1 MAGKSQTIGA
11 QMRTSIALDTVGAS
25 NSVKSLTQA
34 VNSATSAWKSQESM
48 LKSTGDYLQASQVKY
63 EGLGRAMEA
72 QSSKVE
78 ALKSKQ
84 KGLNVE
90 TQEGA
95 SQYLK
100 YQTQVEK
107 AETKLNSLTA
117 QQARAKS
124 SVDLE
129 KSGIIGLNSA
139 INLNE
144 KATTALSNKL
154 EAQGNHYEAL
164 KAKQSGLQ
172 TSMAKQNELLAK
184 EKTRLT
190 EIESA
195 QGKSSEGYT
204 KQKIRIDELSTSL
217 AKGAKESEQLDKA
230 ISKEAPTSWITN
242 MKNKL
247 LGLDG
252 QTEKT
257 SKSFTV
263 MRGAMASAIGNTV
276 SNGITMLGSKLVETA
291 KNGLKLAE
299 AGEQTKRVWENLG
312 VSAKGA
318 DQLSKQMV
326 NLRSETGYTA
336 DDIKKLQKGF
346 YGITG
351 NTEETEKLTTAV
363 AGIGVASGM
372 SSSKVGSMTRS
383 LGRMMSSSTITTAQL
398 SKLETQAPK
407 LGSAMAKAAGTSSEG
422 FQKMVADGQVSGD
435 QFKQLLEKVSK
446 DSPKAFQSF
455 GKTGEG
461 ALAQIQSSWKS
472 AQSTMMTPLL
482 NSKTTGLQEIN
493 KELKSK
499 DAQKALTAIGKGIAK
514 VAEGSTNLVVLAGK
528 HIETFKTLA
537 KVLAGLFAFTAVT
550 KGASK
555 AVGALA
561 TVGRAGKDVGKA
573 LKWSATVA
581 PGKAI
586 SGINKLKGVAVSAGK
601 AGVGALKWTAKV
613 SVKAGQVALQGLTKT
628 IGLVSKGFKA
638 LKMVMVA
645 NPFIAVT
652 VAITAIV
659 VALVALY
666 KHNAKFRKFV
676 NGMAKDAKKGID
688 NIVKWFKGLGTSI
701 SKKFDS
707 IGKTFSKGWSSFEKS
722 ASKGANNVS
731 KSWDKVKND
740 ASKATST
747 AMNTAKKTFSN
758 GWNTLKTTTSR
769 GSNDVSK
776 AWDTLSNGTKKI
788 AQSMMKSHEGT
799 FKSGYKVMEDRSNT
813 WKDLTNG
820 HFDRLGGDTKRTVQD
835 MTKFWK
841 NLFSASYDYLNKIT
855 GGRLGDMFNTIKS
868 IGDSISKAWSNMWNG
883 MKKVFSDIW
892 SGIKGLAKDGMQG
905 VVGFINGGISGI
917 DKVIDFF
924 GGKKQAISPIKLATG
939 TKDGRLTHD
948 TLAILNDGN
957 DSPETGNKE
966 MVEKKDGRR
975 YLVQGKDK
983 LAYLEAGD
991 AVYNATQTKQ
1001 LMMDSLP
1008 HFGLGSW
1015 ISDTASSVG
1024 SYVSDAVGN
1033 VSSWIGDKVSAI
1045 EKFAKDPVNEVL
1057 KVFDKSTSL
1066 KGASQLV
1073 SDMGPSGGHYL
1084 VRSGKDWF
1092 KKLFDSLKGSLE
1104 NPGGAGV
1111 DRWKS
1116 IIESVANKMNIN
1128 LTSAGM
1134 SAVLK
1139 RIAQESNGSATVTN
1153 NWDSNAKAGHPSTG
1167 LLQYIQPTFDH
1178 WLPRGFTN
1186 DIHNGSSQIAA
1197 MFNDSNWLRDI
1208 SVSGGWGPTGHKQMA
1223 NGGFVSTNQMIEV
1236 AEGNQKEAIIPM
1248 STMKR
1253 SRAWSLLSDVV
1264 SQFASEDNNS
1274 GSNAGQTTVKD
1285 SEELKNLNNKF
1296 DDLLGKFNQ
1305 LLSIQLDQTQ
1315 TIANSAMDKKQLYKQ
1330 QAKDLSI
1337 KTSQTI

>member
-1 MAGKSQTIGA
+1 MAKEVIGA
-11 QMRTSIALDTVGAS
+11 QMKTSIALDMVGAS
-25 NSVKSLTQA
+25 QSVKSLTQA
-34 VNSATSAWKSQESM
+34 VSSATSAWKSQEAM
-48 LKSTGDYLQASQVKY
+48 LKSTGDYLQASQARY

-72 QSSKVE
+72 QSSKID
-78 ALKSKQ
+78 AIKSKQ
-84 KGLNVE
+84 NGLNVE

-100 YQTQVEK
+100 YQSQIEK
-107 AETKLNSLTA
+107 AETKLSSMTA
-117 QQARAKS
+117 QQTRAKS
-124 SVDLE
+124 SMDLE

-144 KATTALSNKL
+144 KATSALSNKL

-172 TSMAKQNELLAK
+172 TSMSKQNELLAK
-184 EKTRLT
+184 EKARLN

-195 QGKSSEGYT
+195 QGKNSEGYT
-204 KQKIRIDELSTSL
+204 RQKIKIDELSTSL
-217 AKGAKESEQLDKA
+217 AKGAKESGELEKA

-257 SKSFTV
+257 SKSFSV

-276 SNGITMLGSKLVETA
+276 SNGITMLGSKLIATA
-291 KNGLKLAE
+291 KNGLELAE

-312 VSAKGA
+312 VSDKGA

-326 NLRSETGYTA
+326 SLRSETGYAA

-351 NTEETEKLTTAV
+351 NTEEAMKLTTAV

-372 SSSKVGSMTRS
+372 SSEKVGGMTRS
-383 LGRMMSSSTITTAQL
+383 LGRMMSSSTITTTQL

-407 LGSAMAKAAGTSSEG
+407 LGSAMAKAAGTSSNG
-422 FQKMVADGQVSGD
+422 FKQMVSDGKLSGD
-435 QFKQLLEKVSK
+435 QFKDLLEKVSK
-446 DSPKAFQSF
+446 QSPEAFKSF
-455 GKTGEG
+455 GKSGAG
-461 ALAQIQSSWKS
+461 ALAQISSSWKS
-472 AQSTMMTPLL
+472 AQSTMMAPLL
-482 NSKTTGLQEIN
+482 NSKTTGLQSIN

-499 DAQKALTAIGKGIAK
+499 DAQKGLTEIGKGIAK
-514 VAEGSTNLVVLAGK
+514 VAEGLTNLVVLAGK
-528 HIETFKTLA
+528 HTETFKTLA

-555 AVGALA
+555 AVKALQTVSRAGLAVGKGLKWTA
-561 TVGRAGKDVGKA
+561 TVGTTKA
-573 LKWSATVA
+573 LAGIKKVGSLASST
-581 PGKAI
+581 GKV
-586 SGINKLKGVAVSAGK
+586 GVK
-601 AGVGALKWTAKV
+601 ALKWTAKI
-613 SVKAGQVALQGLTKT
+613 SVKAGQLALQGLTKT
-628 IGLVSKGFKA
+628 VGLVSKGFKA
-638 LKMVMVA
+638 LKLVMIA
-645 NPFIAVT
+645 NPFVAVV
-652 VAITAIV
+652 VAITAIT

-666 KHNAKFRKFV
+666 KHNAKFRNFV

-707 IGKTFSKGWSSFEKS
+707 IGKTFSKGWSNFEKS

-740 ASKATST
+740 ASKATSS
-747 AMNTAKKTFSN
+747 AMSTAKKNLNS
-758 GWNTLKTTTSR
+758 GWNSIKSTSSK
-769 GSNDVSK
+769 GASNISK
-776 AWDTLSNGTKKI
+776 SWDSLSDGTKKI
-788 AQSMMKSHEGT
+788 AQNMMKNHEAT

-813 WKDLTNG
+813 WKDLTSG
-820 HFDRLGGDTKRTVQD
+820 HFDRLGGDTKKSVQD
-835 MTKFWK
+835 MIKFWK
-841 NLFSASYDYLNKIT
+841 SLFSEGYDYLNKIT
-855 GGRLGDMFNTIKS
+855 GGRLGDMFNTIKG

-883 MKKVFSDIW
+883 MKNVFSDIW
-892 SGIKGLAKDGMQG
+892 SSIKGLAKDGMQG

-939 TKDGRLTHD
+939 TKNGRLTRD
-948 TLAILNDGN
+948 TLAVLNDGN
-957 DSPETGNKE
+957 DSPETGNRE
-966 MVEKKDGRR
+966 MVEKKDGSR
-975 YLVQGKDK
+975 YLVRGTNK

-991 AVYNATQTKQ
+991 AVYNATQTRQ
-1001 LMMDSLP
+1001 MMLNKLP

-1024 SYVSDAVGN
+1024 DYVSDAVNN
-1033 VSSWIGDKVSAI
+1033 VSSWIGDKYDAI
-1045 EKFAKDPVNEVL
+1045 KKFAKDPISEVL

-1066 KGASQLV
+1066 KGASSLV

-1084 VRSGKDWF
+1084 VNSGKDWF
-1092 KKLFDSLKGSLE
+1092 KELFEKLDTKLD
-1104 NPGGAGV
+1104 NPGGSGV
-1111 DRWKS
+1111 ERWRDYVKRALGMLGLS
-1116 IIESVANKMNIN
+1116 TSESMIAKILRQIN
-1128 LTSAGM
+1128 T
-1134 SAVLK
+1134 
-1139 RIAQESNGSATVTN
+1139 E
-1153 NWDSNAKAGHPSTG
+1153 
-1167 LLQYIQPTFDH
+1167 
-1178 WLPRGFTN
+1178 
-1186 DIHNGSSQIAA
+1186 
-1197 MFNDSNWLRDI
+1197 
-1208 SVSGGWGPTGHKQMA
+1208 SGGNPNSQGGDDGLSDGKAFGLMQVKPGTFKANAYPGHNNPANGFDSILAGLKYAMKRYGSDLSFLGNGHGYA
-1223 NGGFVSTNQMIEV
+1223 NGGFINSHQMIEV
-1236 AEGNQKEAIIPM
+1236 GEGNQKEAIIPM

-1274 GSNAGQTTVKD
+1274 GSNTGLNSVKD

-1296 DDLLGKFNQ
+1296 DSLLNKFNQ
-1305 LLSIQLDQTQ
+1305 LLSIQLDQTS

-1337 KTSQTI
+1337 LDSQAY

>member
-1 MAGKSQTIGA
+1 MGKSQTIGA

-48 LKSTGDYLQASQVKY
+48 LKSTGDYLQASQAKY

-72 QSSKVE
+72 QSSKID
-78 ALKSKQ
+78 AIKNKQ

-172 TSMAKQNELLAK
+172 SSMAKQNELLEKEQAQLAK
-184 EKTRLT
+184 
-190 EIESA
+190 IAS
-195 QGKSSEGYT
+195 KSGTAGDSYT
-204 KQKIRIDELSTSL
+204 KQKIKVDELSASL
-217 AKGAKESEQLDKA
+217 ARNKTEATNLWSTME
-230 ISKEAPTSWITN
+230 KEAPTSWVGS

-247 LGLDG
+247 LGLDK
-252 QTEKT
+252 QTESTAGK
-257 SKSFTV
+257 FTV
-263 MRGAMASAIGNTV
+263 MKGAMSSAIGNTI
-276 SNGITMLGSKLVETA
+276 SSGISMVTSSLGGLVGEAITASDSVDKFKSTMKLG
-291 KNGLKLAE
+291 GF
-299 AGEQTKRVWENLG
+299 G
-312 VSAKGA
+312 
-318 DQLSKQMV
+318 
-326 NLRSETGYTA
+326 
-336 DDIKKLQKGF
+336 KKE
-346 YGITG
+346 I
-351 NTEETEKLTTAV
+351 NDTTAEV
-363 AGIGVASGM
+363 KKYANETVYDLGT
-372 SSSKVGSMTRS
+372 VGN
-383 LGRMMSSSTITTAQL
+383 TTAQL
-398 SKLETQAPK
+398 AANGVKGYMKLTE
-407 LGSAMAKAAGTSSEG
+407 AAGNLNAQAGGNADTFKS
-422 FQKMVADGQVSGD
+422 VAM
-435 QFKQLLEKVSK
+435 
-446 DSPKAFQSF
+446 
-455 GKTGEG
+455 
-461 ALAQIQSSWKS
+461 
-472 AQSTMMTPLL
+472 MMTQTAGAGKL
-482 NSKTTGLQEIN
+482 TTENWNQLADAIPGASGKLQEAMKKN
-493 KELKSK
+493 GAFTGNFR
-499 DAQKALTAIGKGIAK
+499 DAMEAGQISSDEFNKALTQLGMNDGAKKASKSTSTFEGAMGNMQATVIDGMDKMIDKIGKKQMTDDINSATKAVTGLSKQAITLFDFMAK
-514 VAEGSTNLVVLAGK
+514 HADTVKLVGEVLVGTYASKKVLSGMASMVSMGKKMVFSPKINAETGK
-528 HIETFKTLA
+528 HELT
-537 KVLAGLFAFTAVT
+537 LFAKAL
-550 KGASK
+550 KGSAK
-555 AVGALA
+555 GI
-561 TVGRAGKDVGKA
+561 GKA
-573 LKWSATVA
+573 LKFSAKIA
-581 PGKAI
+581 
-586 SGINKLKGVAVSAGK
+586 
-601 AGVGALKWTAKV
+601 
-613 SVKAGQVALQGLTKT
+613 VKAGQVALQGLTKT

-676 NGMAKDAKKGID
+676 NGLAKDAKKGID
-688 NIVKWFKGLGTSI
+688 KVVKLFQGMGKSI
-701 SKKFDS
+701 GKAFDAV
-707 IGKTFSKGWSSFEKS
+707 GKTFSKGWSSIEKT
-722 ASKGANNVS
+722 ASKGASSVN
-731 KSWDKVKND
+731 KEWDKVKTG

-776 AWDTLSNGTKKI
+776 AWNTLSNGTKKI

-799 FKSGYKVMEDRSNT
+799 FKSGYKVMADRSNT

-841 NLFSASYDYLNKIT
+841 NLFSDSYNYLNKIT
-855 GGRLGDMFNTIKS
+855 GGRLVDMFNTIKS

-939 TKDGRLTHD
+939 TKDGRLTQD

-1305 LLSIQLDQTQ
+1305 LLSIQLDQTS

-1330 QAKDLSI
+1330 QAKDLSVL
-1337 KTSQTI
+1337 TSQQY